1 MQKAR
6 THVAAA
12 AAADAGRGRAASRI
26 AGRLCRGKVMYL
38 SLQCLQWHVKLCSER
53 GVREWEREVGHACMS
68 VCVQSYAHRQL
79 CPCGFS
85 TAFFGPAPVTQI
97 HSEITTRSRV
107 ELSSKSAAL
116 SGVG

>member
-1 MQKAR
+1 M
-6 THVAAA
+6 
-12 AAADAGRGRAASRI
+12 RACVC
-26 AGRLCRGKVMYL
+26 LCVL
-38 SLQCLQWHVKLCSER
+38 
-53 GVREWEREVGHACMS
+53 

-116 SGVG
+116 SQVSREKERGRERERERATAA